1 MAIDLNNLKG
11 VNPNQNNVSQNRGTA
26 SAPKADA
33 EGVRSQ
39 GGGEGGSDGDD
50 SVQLSPE
57 VQALQAVEARVQNV
71 PEVDTERVE
80 AIRNAIED
88 GSFEI
93 NNDRLASRLVSLER
107 LLGG

>member
-1 MAIDLNNLKG
+1 MAIDINR

-33 EGVRSQ
+33 DGVRRQS
-39 GGGEGGSDGDD
+39 GGESGSENDD

-57 VQALQAVEARVQNV
+57 VQALQAVEARVLNV